1 MLRRKPTAISITNE
15 DVASYE
21 DRQNAAAEEALRAE
35 MQRAAQMQAQKGQN
49 VNPNDGH
56 KVQGHG
62 RPQPKSREERLGLA
76 GRS

>member
-21 DRQNAAAEEALRAE
+21 DRQNAAAEELRAE

-56 KVQGHG
+56 KTNPIRCYQRALDALLHVT
-62 RPQPKSREERLGLA
+62 
-76 GRS
+76 

>member
-35 MQRAAQMQAQKGQN
+35 MQRAAQLQAQKGQN
-49 VNPNDGH
+49 VNPNT
-56 KVQGHG
+56 QGNG
-62 RPQPKSREERLGLA
+62 RSQPKTREERLGLA
-76 GRS
+76 SRT

>member
-49 VNPNDGH
+49 VNPNDGY
-56 KVQGHG
+56 KDN
-62 RPQPKSREERLGLA
+62 RPRQKTREERLGLPA
-76 GRS
+76 RS

>member
-35 MQRAAQMQAQKGQN
+35 MQRTAQLQAQKGQN
-49 VNPNDGH
+49 VNPNDPH
-56 KVQGHG
+56 KAHG
-62 RPQPKSREERLGLA
+62 DNRPRVKTREERLGLL